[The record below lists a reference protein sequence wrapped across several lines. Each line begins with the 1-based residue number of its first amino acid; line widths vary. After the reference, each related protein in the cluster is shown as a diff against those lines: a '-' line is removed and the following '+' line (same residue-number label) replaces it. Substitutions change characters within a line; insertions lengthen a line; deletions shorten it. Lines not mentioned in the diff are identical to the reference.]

1 MMKRNVFHFT
11 AVVAVGA
18 LLSLG
23 CPHATAEEAPKAKP
37 AEAKAKDKDKEK
49 IQYTPEP
56 VAPLTENDV
65 PLLEKI
71 NRETTK
77 IAQAV
82 VPSVVSITTSKNVA
96 PGIAGDDDAPALPPG
111 RRPRP
116 NQPAPSPIPRDNSLG
131 SGVIVSREGHIVTNN
146 HVVKDADEITVQTFD
161 NKKYKAK
168 LIGIDEMG
176 DLAVLKIDG
185 ENLQA
190 LAIGDSSKVQVGE
203 FVMAIGNPFGIF
215 SESVTTG
222 IVSAK
227 GRNPQFTRGSYED
240 FLQTTAAINPGNSG
254 GALVNSRGELIGIN
268 TAIASMS
275 RGFQGLGFA
284 IPSNLARFTLESLIR
299 HGKVVRGFL
308 GVDIQDVKPE
318 LREAFGLPSEEG
330 ALITDVTKGGP
341 ADKGGVERGDVIV
354 EFDGQKVKTT
364 SELRLLVSLTNI
376 GKEVKVTVIRNRKP
390 HTLTMTIT
398 ERPGSLAGG
407 STPGGATDEDTGNLK
422 NALAG
427 IKVQNIDDA
436 TRGRLKLSA
445 DLKGVVIASI
455 EPGSIAEA
463 KGLRKD
469 DVIEAIR
476 PSSSVVPLDKTI
488 PTDVRRF
495 IEMARELKEDQSV
508 LLVVRR
514 AGSTVLIVLPAFKKD
529 KESK

>member
-1 MMKRNVFHFT
+1 MKRNAIHLFAIAVIGSALIGLGSQHGFT
-11 AVVAVGA
+11 
-18 LLSLG
+18 
-23 CPHATAEEAPKAKP
+23 EDAKP
-37 AEAKAKDKDKEK
+37 KSEAKSKDKEK

-82 VPSVVSITTSKNVA
+82 VPSVVSITTSKNVV
-96 PGIAGDDDAPALPPG
+96 PSLGGAGGEGDEVPQVLPPG
-111 RRPRP
+111 RRRP
-116 NQPAPSPIPRDNSLG
+116 TAPPVTPIPRDNSLG

-146 HVVKDADEITVQTFD
+146 HVVKDADEITVQLFD
-161 NKKYKAK
+161 NRKFKAK

-176 DLAVLKIDG
+176 DIAVLKIEAD
-185 ENLQA
+185 NLQA

-203 FVMAIGNPFGIF
+203 FVMAIGNPFGLF

-254 GALVNSRGELIGIN
+254 GALVNNRGELIGIN

-299 HGKVVRGFL
+299 HGKVVRGYL
-308 GVDIQDVKPE
+308 GVSIQEVKPE
-318 LREAFGLPSEEG
+318 LKDAFGLPSEEG
-330 ALITDVTKGGP
+330 ALVADINKGSP
-341 ADKGGVERGDVIV
+341 AEKGGVERGDVFV
-354 EFDGQKVKTT
+354 EFDGQKVKSTA
-364 SELRLLVSLTNI
+364 ELRLLVSQTPI
-376 GKEVKVTVIRNRKP
+376 GKDVKVTVIRNRKP
-390 HTLTMTIT
+390 HTLTLNIT
-398 ERPGSLAGG
+398 ELPGSLASKGAA
-407 STPGGATDEDTGNLK
+407 PGAEDTDDENSGELK

-427 IKVQNIDDA
+427 VKVQNLDA
-436 TRGRLKLSA
+436 ATKARLKLGDDA
-445 DLKGVVIASI
+445 RGVLITSV
-455 EPGSIAEA
+455 EPGSVAEV

-469 DVIEAIR
+469 DVIEEVR
-476 PSSSVVPLDKTI
+476 PSNSDPGANNKTQ
-488 PTDVRRF
+488 DVKSF
-495 IEMARELKEDQSV
+495 IELARKVKEDQSV
-508 LLVVRR
+508 LLVIRR
-514 AGSTVLIVLPAFKKD
+514 AGGVVFVVLPKVK
-529 KESK
+529 